1 MWNEELRG
9 FLVLKYSTVNF
20 IIKINNGRIK
30 LNAIFV
36 GNYRNNGKKRER
48 GKWHGDIRQTWPY
61 HRPL

>member
-36 GNYRNNGKKRER
+36 GNHRNNGKKRER
-48 GKWHGDIRQTWPY
+48 GK
-61 HRPL
+61 